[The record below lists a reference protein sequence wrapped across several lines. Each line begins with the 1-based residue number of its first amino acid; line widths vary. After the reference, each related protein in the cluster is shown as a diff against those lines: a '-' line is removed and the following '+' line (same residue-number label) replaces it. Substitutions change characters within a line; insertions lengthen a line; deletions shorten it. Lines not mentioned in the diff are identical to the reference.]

1 MLATF
6 TLKLDGFITAS
17 NNCDYVFY
25 RIFDPVSTVVSKRTM
40 NLKFWILL
48 TVFMKTAKKN
58 ICRCKCTL
66 SCQKRFFHQSKLW
79 AKQHIARSTP
89 RRPLWQE
96 AHLVPNIL
104 QPPNWQNVTTIRR
117 QEIYDSVCSPTRT
130 LERKNHKKK
139 QARDFFDLRNCSAK
153 QSVLKRMRQSGC
165 VQCATPTNC
174 VYCETKSSWRML
186 PTQYM
191 QTFVKH
197 TSDASTKEW
206 VQHSILWNNYHANG
220 AQLRKFATR
229 EPRCCE
235 TSVARLAARW
245 RIAGHLGRTSPYP
258 SQPLQNIC
266 QRIVRI
272 LLGIPLFNFGF
283 GFCGIL
289 APISLWL
296 VRQLAQILNLKMNSK
311 QLGLQSTTQ

>member
-79 AKQHIARSTP
+79 AKQHTARSTP
-89 RRPLWQE
+89 KRPLWQE

-130 LERKNHKKK
+130 LERKNHKKNK
-139 QARDFFDLRNCSAK
+139 LVTFLTYGTVLRSNPFQRACVSRAVCNVQRQQAASTVKPRAA
-153 QSVLKRMRQSGC
+153 G
-165 VQCATPTNC
+165 
-174 VYCETKSSWRML
+174 EML

-197 TSDASTKEW
+197 TSDASTTES
-206 VQHSILWNNYHANG
+206 VQLSILWDNYHANG
-220 AQLRKFATR
+220 TQLRKFATR
-229 EPRCCE
+229 GPHYCE
-235 TSVARLAARW
+235 TSVVTLAARW
-245 RIAGHLGRTSPYP
+245 LIAGHLGRTSPYP

-272 LLGIPLFNFGF
+272 LLGILLFSFGF

>member
-130 LERKNHKKK
+130 LERKNHKKTSSWLFWLTELFCEAIRSK
-139 QARDFFDLRNCSAK
+139 ENA
-153 QSVLKRMRQSGC
+153 SVG
-165 VQCATPTNC
+165 QCAMCNANKLRLLWSQEQLEQCCQHNTCKLLWSTHLMLRP
-174 VYCETKSSWRML
+174 KSRFNSQFSGIITTRM
-186 PTQYM
+186 
-191 QTFVKH
+191 
-197 TSDASTKEW
+197 E
-206 VQHSILWNNYHANG
+206 
-220 AQLRKFATR
+220 
-229 EPRCCE
+229 
-235 TSVARLAARW
+235 
-245 RIAGHLGRTSPYP
+245 
-258 SQPLQNIC
+258 
-266 QRIVRI
+266 
-272 LLGIPLFNFGF
+272 
-283 GFCGIL
+283 
-289 APISLWL
+289 
-296 VRQLAQILNLKMNSK
+296 LN
-311 QLGLQSTTQ
+311 